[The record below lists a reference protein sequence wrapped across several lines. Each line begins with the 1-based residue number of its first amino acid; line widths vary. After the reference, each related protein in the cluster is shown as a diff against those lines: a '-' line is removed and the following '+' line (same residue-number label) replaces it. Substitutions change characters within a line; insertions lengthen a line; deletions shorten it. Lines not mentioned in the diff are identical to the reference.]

1 MRADARCVREIVE
14 QGSVFGLADGTAL
27 DADGTAEAVRLSA
40 ANKKSSGHQLVR
52 GQMPWLLRKGSLA
65 QLIASCA
72 RRPG

>member
-40 ANKKSSGHQLVR
+40 ANKKSSGHQLVDALAA
-52 GQMPWLLRKGSLA
+52 QAGSLP
-65 QLIASCA
+65 
-72 RRPG
+72 R